1 MVRPRLRRR
10 VQGEFGATYFK
21 PAGVPARDLEV
32 VNITFDEL
40 EAIRLTDLE
49 GLYQADA
56 AEQMNVSRQTLGN
69 IVNSAHKKIAEA
81 LIKGMAIKVEGGTVE
96 YMHNLYYCPACESTF
111 PASDNEDSCPDCQSN
126 KIEPADL
133 PGSPGPRRR
142 HRFKGEKT

>member
-10 VQGEFGATYFK
+10 VQGEFGATFFK
-21 PAGVPARDLEV
+21 PAGIPVRGLETI
-32 VNITFDEL
+32 NLTFDEL

-81 LIKGMAIKVEGGTVE
+81 LIKGRAIKIEGGTVE
-96 YMHNLYYCPACESTF
+96 YMQNLYYCPVCKTTF
-111 PASDNEDSCPDCQSN
+111 PANDDEESCPDCKSDQ
-126 KIEPADL
+126 IEPVEK
-133 PGSPGPRRR
+133 PGNRRQR
-142 HRFKGEKT
+142 RGRRD